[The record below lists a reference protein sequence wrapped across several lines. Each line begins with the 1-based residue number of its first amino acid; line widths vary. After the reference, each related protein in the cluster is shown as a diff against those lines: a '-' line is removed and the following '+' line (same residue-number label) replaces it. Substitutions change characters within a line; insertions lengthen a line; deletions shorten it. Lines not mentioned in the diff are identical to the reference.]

1 MAVIENLRAGAL
13 HLSSADF
20 ARRVEYV
27 GTLFP
32 IVAERRNQPAG
43 SLSGGEQQMV
53 CIARSL
59 MGSPRV
65 LLLDEP
71 SLGLA
76 PKMVA
81 RIFDLI
87 ASIRAAGVAV
97 LLVEQN
103 AGWRCE
109 PPTTPMCSTRDGSHS
124 RARRTNL
131 PATSAW
137 SPPTWADEGSR
148 RLDAQSKE
156 NEMTTTLA
164 GKIAVVTGASKGIGK
179 HTALRLAALG
189 ATVVVHYRGSKAAAE
204 EVVRQ
209 IEGDG
214 GSAFL
219 LQSDLSDP
227 AAPKQFYERLDP
239 ELQRRFGSN
248 RFDILVNNAG
258 AGTRAVIEDV
268 SEEALDETL
277 QVDLKAPFFLIKYAS
292 SRLRDGGRIVNVSS
306 MGTRVAYPEMAA
318 YSPAK
323 AGLEAL
329 TLLLAPHFGPRG
341 ITVNAVLPGRQRPT

>member
-1 MAVIENLRAGAL
+1 MAEA
-13 HLSSADF
+13 SADPEIQSRGIRHGSTHRKD
-20 ARRVEYV
+20 RR
-27 GTLFP
+27 GH
-32 IVAERRNQPAG
+32 RR
-43 SLSGGEQQMV
+43 
-53 CIARSL
+53 
-59 MGSPRV
+59 
-65 LLLDEP
+65 EP
-71 SLGLA
+71 
-76 PKMVA
+76 
-81 RIFDLI
+81 
-87 ASIRAAGVAV
+87 
-97 LLVEQN
+97 
-103 AGWRCE
+103 
-109 PPTTPMCSTRDGSHS
+109 
-124 RARRTNL
+124 
-131 PATSAW
+131 
-137 SPPTWADEGSR
+137 
-148 RLDAQSKE
+148 
-156 NEMTTTLA
+156 
-164 GKIAVVTGASKGIGK
+164 GIGK
-179 HTALRLAALG
+179 HTALRLAASG
-189 ATVVVHYRGSKAAAE
+189 AGGGALPRQQGDGRGRRAP
-204 EVVRQ
+204 
-209 IEGDG
+209 IESEG
-214 GSAFL
+214 GSAFV

-341 ITVNAVLPGRQRPT
+341 ITVNAVLPGATATDMNPGAQDPCAASNWLRRSR

>member
-1 MAVIENLRAGAL
+1 
-13 HLSSADF
+13 
-20 ARRVEYV
+20 
-27 GTLFP
+27 
-32 IVAERRNQPAG
+32 
-43 SLSGGEQQMV
+43 
-53 CIARSL
+53 
-59 MGSPRV
+59 
-65 LLLDEP
+65 
-71 SLGLA
+71 
-76 PKMVA
+76 
-81 RIFDLI
+81 
-87 ASIRAAGVAV
+87 
-97 LLVEQN
+97 
-103 AGWRCE
+103 
-109 PPTTPMCSTRDGSHS
+109 
-124 RARRTNL
+124 L

-341 ITVNAVLPGRQRPT
+341 ITVNAVLPGATATDMNPAAQDPVRSVQLAQTIALKRVGQPEDIADIIAFLVSDAARWVTGQRIDASGGQRI